1 MDNAHVIRDSMEAV
15 AALRAKAEAQPALGE
30 AVAAVKRLQA
40 TRFRHCYSDLMESR
54 DFGPASHFF
63 LKELYGEA
71 DYAQRD
77 QQFARIAGTL
87 ATVFPASVVSTAV
100 ALSQLHVLT
109 EELDH
114 VMASYCVQHAISV
127 SNLDAASYVAAWH
140 FVGRRADRQQQLVN
154 VIALGRDLA
163 VLTTKPGLAL
173 LLKLMRRPAASAGL
187 GSLQQ
192 FLERGFAIFAA
203 LSRSKGKV
211 NGFLTTIESRESA
224 WLKDMF
230 ENPAD
235 KAAIALAQLLNK

>member
-1 MDNAHVIRDSMEAV
+1 MDAASTIRDSMQTV
-15 AALRAKAEAQPALGE
+15 AGLRAKASAQPALGA
-30 AVAAVKRLQA
+30 AVTAVKRLQA

-54 DFGPASHFF
+54 DFGPASRFF
-63 LKELYGEA
+63 LEELYGEA

-100 ALSQLHVLT
+100 ALSQLHALT

-114 VMASYCVQHAISV
+114 LMASYCVQHGISA

-140 FVGRRADRQQQLVN
+140 FVGRRADRQQQLVD
-154 VIALGRDLA
+154 VLSLGQELA

-203 LSRSKGKV
+203 LSRNKGKV
-211 NGFLTTIESRESA
+211 HAFLSTVETRESA
-224 WLKDMF
+224 WLNDMF
-230 ENPAD
+230 EFPANT
-235 KAAIALAQLLNK
+235 AVIARKQLLG